1 MENRLKFPV
10 LAAILILFIIATSLV
25 SWNGRTEAR
34 EPVTVQTFYTGNPE
48 TTAKALQDYINN
60 PANSVEQIVSL
71 TSSTAFV
78 PGVGI
83 HFSSVLVY
91 RKR

>member
-1 MENRLKFPV
+1 MESKLKFTV
-10 LAAILILFIIATSLV
+10 LAAILTLFIIATSLV
-25 SWNGRTEAR
+25 SWNDRTLTR
-34 EPVTVQTFYTGNPE
+34 EPVSVKTFYSGNPE

-83 HFSSVLVY
+83 NFSSVLVY